1 MFIQVNSGAISG
13 IEAVEVTAEINVA
26 EGGLGLYI
34 VGLPDN
40 TIKESE
46 ERIQAAFEN
55 SGYRLIPKKT
65 IVNLAPA
72 DLRKEG
78 SHYDLAIAVGILTA
92 TEQIHTT
99 MLEGSMFVGELSL
112 NGHIRPVK
120 GILPLVAMA
129 RDKGLKRVFM
139 PQDNTSEGA
148 VVEGIECIGV
158 ESLVEICQ
166 ILQERIPYTPTP
178 NNIDINN
185 IDSEDEFYEDFADVK
200 GQGYVKRALEIAAAG
215 GHNVIMIGSPGSGK
229 TMLARRMPTILPPM
243 TLEEAL
249 ETTKIHSVAGKIGS
263 NKGLIKQRPFRAP
276 HHLTSQVALIGGG
289 QSPQPGEV
297 SLANNGVLFLDEMPE
312 FGRNVLEVLRQPL
325 EDRHITISRAKYS
338 VDYPARFTLIA
349 SMNPCPCGY
358 YNHPTKEC
366 SCSAAAVHR
375 YMSHISGPLMDRIDI
390 HIEVVPVTISEMSST
405 ERAESSAEI
414 RKRVI
419 AAREIQLRRFE
430 GLDIHCN
437 AMMNSAMLRKF
448 AALDKVCATLLESA
462 MERLNLSARAYDRI
476 IKVARTIA
484 DLEAKESIEPQHI
497 TEAIGFRSL
506 DRDTWGRR

>member
-148 VVEGIECIGV
+148 VVEGI
-158 ESLVEICQ
+158 
-166 ILQERIPYTPTP
+166 
-178 NNIDINN
+178 
-185 IDSEDEFYEDFADVK
+185 
-200 GQGYVKRALEIAAAG
+200 
-215 GHNVIMIGSPGSGK
+215 
-229 TMLARRMPTILPPM
+229 
-243 TLEEAL
+243 
-249 ETTKIHSVAGKIGS
+249 
-263 NKGLIKQRPFRAP
+263 
-276 HHLTSQVALIGGG
+276 
-289 QSPQPGEV
+289 
-297 SLANNGVLFLDEMPE
+297 
-312 FGRNVLEVLRQPL
+312 
-325 EDRHITISRAKYS
+325 
-338 VDYPARFTLIA
+338 
-349 SMNPCPCGY
+349 
-358 YNHPTKEC
+358 
-366 SCSAAAVHR
+366 
-375 YMSHISGPLMDRIDI
+375 
-390 HIEVVPVTISEMSST
+390 
-405 ERAESSAEI
+405 
-414 RKRVI
+414 
-419 AAREIQLRRFE
+419 
-430 GLDIHCN
+430 
-437 AMMNSAMLRKF
+437 
-448 AALDKVCATLLESA
+448 
-462 MERLNLSARAYDRI
+462 
-476 IKVARTIA
+476 
-484 DLEAKESIEPQHI
+484 
-497 TEAIGFRSL
+497 
-506 DRDTWGRR
+506 